1 MYAITRS
8 VDEVLDAA
16 TAAKLDLNDIARGD
30 GTLFVRD
37 GVGVAGRG
45 TAARIA
51 ADAASDGLA
60 GCEHD
65 STVESHG
72 PIAIGVVPFRPGTA
86 CDLLVPEVVVRKS
99 GVSPTTITVVGSD
112 RAHAHRLLADAIAW
126 LGSDESTNPPTP
138 TAGRFTIDPAV
149 PIEQYLA
156 AVATARD
163 SVRAGDLVKAV
174 IARPIIV
181 SSDQPIDV
189 HAVLRRLRASFGS
202 SYRYSIDG
210 LIGASPELLIEV
222 DGDIVRSHPLAG
234 TAPRTGDAAN
244 DAVLAAE
251 LIASTKNQIEHRVV
265 IDVVHDTLLPWSSYL
280 DWEPEPSIV
289 TVANV
294 QHLGTRMEGR
304 LSQPGPSV
312 IELVRA
318 LSPTPALGGA
328 PRDEAVA
335 LIERVEGFDRGR
347 YGGAVGWVDARGNGT
362 WAVAIRCAEL
372 SDDRRSARLVAGGGI
387 VADSDPLSELA
398 ETQAKF
404 QAMLSAIVRP

>member
-1 MYAITRS
+1 MYAITRGL
-8 VDEVLDAA
+8 EQVLDPA
-16 TAAKLDLNDIARGD
+16 TAAELNLNDIARGD

-37 GVGVAGRG
+37 GVGIAGRG
-45 TAARIA
+45 TAARIP
-51 ADAASDGLA
+51 ADEASAWLA
-60 GCEHD
+60 GLEHD

-72 PIAIGVVPFRPGTA
+72 PIALGVVPFRPGSA
-86 CDLLVPEVVVRKS
+86 CELLVPEVVVRKTAA
-99 GVSPTTITVVGSD
+99 GPNTITVVGAD
-112 RAHAHRLLADAIAW
+112 REDADRLLTGRDRLARFREATA
-126 LGSDESTNPPTP
+126 PPTP
-138 TAGRFTIDPAV
+138 TAASYTIEPGA
-149 PIEQYLA
+149 IEHYLT
-156 AVATARD
+156 AVAMARD
-163 SVRAGDLVKAV
+163 AVRAGDLVKAV
-174 IARPIIV
+174 IARPITV

-222 DGDIVRSHPLAG
+222 DGDVVRSHPLAG
-234 TAPRTGDAAN
+234 TAPRTGDVTN

-251 LIASTKNQIEHRVV
+251 LIASVKNQIEHRVV

-328 PRDEAVA
+328 PRDEAIA
-335 LIERVEGFDRGR
+335 LIERVEGFERGR

-372 SDDRRSARLVAGGGI
+372 SADRRSARLVAGGGI

>member
-1 MYAITRS
+1 MYAITRGL
-8 VDEVLDAA
+8 EQVLDPA
-16 TAAKLDLNDIARGD
+16 TAAELNLNDIARGD

-37 GVGVAGRG
+37 GVGIAGRG
-45 TAARIA
+45 TAARIP
-51 ADAASDGLA
+51 ADEASAWLA
-60 GCEHD
+60 GLEHD

-72 PIAIGVVPFRPGTA
+72 PIALGVVPFRPGSA
-86 CDLLVPEVVVRKS
+86 CELLVPEVVVRKTAA
-99 GVSPTTITVVGSD
+99 GPNTITVVGAD
-112 RAHAHRLLADAIAW
+112 REDADRLLTGATAW
-126 LGSDESTNPPTP
+126 LGSEEASAPPTP
-138 TAGRFTIDPAV
+138 TAASYTIEPGA
-149 PIEQYLA
+149 IQHYLT
-156 AVATARD
+156 AVAMARD
-163 SVRAGDLVKAV
+163 AVRAGDLVKAV
-174 IARPIIV
+174 IARPITV

-222 DGDIVRSHPLAG
+222 DGDVVRSHPLAG
-234 TAPRTGDAAN
+234 TAPRTGDVTN

-251 LIASTKNQIEHRVV
+251 LIASVKNQIEHRVV

-328 PRDEAVA
+328 PRDEAIA
-335 LIERVEGFDRGR
+335 LIERVEGFERGR

-372 SDDRRSARLVAGGGI
+372 SADRRSARLVAGGGI